1 MTAEMPNLSD
11 FPVVID
17 LPVLWGDMD
26 AYQHV
31 NNVMYFRYFE
41 SSRIAYADQLSFYQV
56 QQTTGIGPILA
67 ATSCRFIR
75 PLRYPD
81 TIRVGCRTVHL
92 TETEIHQEHIIYSNR
107 KGKLAASGT
116 AIVVAYDYRQQHRS
130 TFPQPLLERML
141 ALEKGLQL
149 SST

>member
-1 MTAEMPNLSD
+1 MTAEIPDLSD
-11 FPVVID
+11 F
-17 LPVLWGDMD
+17 PVLWGDMD

-31 NNVMYFRYFE
+31 NNVMYFRYLE
-41 SSRIAYADQLSFYQV
+41 SSRVAYADQLNLYQV

-92 TETEIHQEHIIYSNR
+92 TETEIHQEQIIYSNR

-116 AIVVAYDYRQQHRS
+116 AIVVAYDYHQQHRS
-130 TFPQPLLERML
+130 AFPQPILERIL
-141 ALEKGLQL
+141 TLEKGLQL
-149 SST
+149 SSA